1 MRVVLWP
8 AALVFTLTVA
18 AHAGAVPSKAR
29 ELLAAQPLRFEP
41 NQGQYPE
48 GVRFAAR
55 SGQVSLELAPR
66 EARLRL
72 GGQNPATVRMSLPG
86 ANPAPRMQGAGLLPS
101 RSSYFLGNRR
111 RDWHTGVP
119 HYRSVRYAGV
129 YPGVDLVYYGGR
141 DGLEYD
147 FVLQPGA
154 SASRI
159 RIRFRGADRVS
170 LTREGD
176 LRIQV
181 GARWLVQR
189 KPVAY
194 QPPARPVECRYRLL
208 GRDVAGF
215 EIAGHEPSLPLV
227 IDPVLVY
234 SSFLGTGAQDSIV
247 GVKLDGAGMVYVVG
261 YTDSGDLPAV
271 PGSYKDASAGGR
283 DIFIAKLN
291 PALAGA
297 ESLVYFTY
305 LGGDGT
311 DTPTAMTVDAVGSVH
326 VTGSTTST
334 DLPTGGQG
342 PQFSPGGTAGS
353 DAFVITLNPA
363 IPGEYALLF
372 GTYLGGSGTDIGYA
386 IDVDAQGA
394 IYVAGLTTSQDF
406 PLAGDPVQAGPWGLQ
421 DGFLTKLNTTVGP
434 PDSLVYS
441 TYLGGETIDQCRALA
456 VGPTGLVYVAGSTF
470 SPEFIPIVGSAF
482 QTAYRGAGDIFL
494 SVLDLRRPG
503 YDALVYSTLLGG
515 SSMDEVRKIILAPG
529 GGVLLTGYTL
539 SADFP
544 TTLDAY
550 QRAAGGN
557 GDAFLVKLDPRR
569 PGETGLVYS
578 TFLGGSDTEVA
589 YDLVADAQNN
599 VYLTGY
605 TFSADFPVTSGA
617 FQPLYS
623 GGMDVFCVRLN
634 LGALPAQALAYST
647 LAGRGGINLGYGIA
661 LSPAGVIY
669 LAGYSQDRA
678 FPVTGNALQPAH
690 GGGFSDGFILALTT
704 P

>member
-1 MRVVLWP
+1 VRRLALLGCLTGLAAAGPPP
-8 AALVFTLTVA
+8 ARF
-18 AHAGAVPSKAR
+18 K
-29 ELLAAQPLRFEP
+29 ELLAAPSLRFEP
-41 NQGQYPE
+41 NLGQYPAS
-48 GVRFAAR
+48 VRFAAR
-55 SGQVSLELAPR
+55 SGRVNLRLTAR
-66 EARLRL
+66 EAILRL
-72 GGQNPATVRMSLPG
+72 AGENPATVRMSLPG
-86 ANPAPRMQGAGLLPS
+86 SNPAPRIEGAGQLAS
-101 RSSYFLGNRR
+101 RSHYFLGNRR
-111 RDWHTGVP
+111 ENWRTGVA
-119 HYRSVRYAGV
+119 HYRSVRYAAV
-129 YPGVDLVYYGGR
+129 YPGVDLVYYSAG

-147 FVLQPGA
+147 FLVRPGA
-154 SASRI
+154 DPQQI
-159 RIRFRGADRVS
+159 RIRFRGAQR
-170 LTREGD
+170 LTLSPQGD
-176 LRIQV
+176 LQLRV
-181 GARWLVQR
+181 GGLELTQR

-208 GRDVAGF
+208 GSDVAAF
-215 EIAGHEPSLPLV
+215 ELVGYDPSLPLV

-234 SSFLGTGAQDSIV
+234 SSFLGAGAQDSIV

-283 DIFIAKLN
+283 DIFIAKFN

-305 LGGDGT
+305 FGGSGA
-311 DTPTAMTVDAVGSVH
+311 DTPTAMTVDAVGSVY

-342 PQFSPGGTAGS
+342 PQFSLGGTAGS
-353 DAFVITLNPA
+353 DAFVVKLNPA

-386 IDVDAQGA
+386 IDVDAKGA

-406 PLAGDPVQAGPWGLQ
+406 PLAGHPVQAGLWGPQ
-421 DGFLTKLNTTVGP
+421 DGFVVKLSPAVGP

-441 TYLGGETIDQCRALA
+441 TYLGGEAIDECRAIA
-456 VGPTGLVYVAGSTF
+456 VAPTGLVFVAGSTF
-470 SPEFIPIVGSAF
+470 SGETFQVLGTAF
-482 QTAYRGAGDIFL
+482 QPAYGGAGDIFL
-494 SVLDLRRPG
+494 TVLNLNRPG
-503 YDALVYSTLLGG
+503 FDAVVYSTFLGG
-515 SSMDEVRKIILAPG
+515 SSMDVVRKITPAPG

-544 TTLDAY
+544 ITSDAF
-550 QRAAGGN
+550 QPTPGGN
-557 GDAFLVKLDPRR
+557 GDVFLIQLDPSLA
-569 PGETGLVYS
+569 GEAGLVYS
-578 TFLGGSDTEVA
+578 TFLGGSGSEVA
-589 YDLVADAQNN
+589 YDLLADAQKN

-605 TFSADFPVTSGA
+605 TFSADFPVTSDA

-623 GGMDVFCVRLN
+623 GGMDVFCAKLN
-634 LGALPAQALAYST
+634 LGVPPAQALAYST
-647 LAGRGGINLGYGIA
+647 LAGRGGINIGYGIA
-661 LSPAGVIY
+661 VSPAGVIY

-678 FPVTGNALQPAH
+678 FPVTDNALQAAH